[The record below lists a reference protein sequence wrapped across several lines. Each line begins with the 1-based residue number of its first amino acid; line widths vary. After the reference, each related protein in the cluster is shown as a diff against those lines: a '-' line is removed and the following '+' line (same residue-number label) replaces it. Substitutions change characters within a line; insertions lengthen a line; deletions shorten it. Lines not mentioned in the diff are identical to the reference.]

1 VISLGQ
7 FGSAQQTSSH
17 LPNRGANNTMSGFLG
32 RFRKNSTGGE
42 AEGAAAVE
50 SAVKE
55 KEATPQK
62 APAADAKNGSK
73 DNKGKKDDAEKDE
86 SVTEDPETAPV
97 AAANEPTEDPER
109 SQLEEVVRQRDASV
123 SALEKARLEKQQQ
136 LVALE
141 AELEKERLTQMKE
154 ALLHK
159 IESERI
165 KKQTANAEERL
176 KCLETDMQDKAAI
189 HEYANL
195 IKGVAPKT
203 GVDSQYVMKLQS
215 QLQKAVAKMEATT
228 EQMKALEESSNQV
241 VDSLT
246 LEIAELVEER
256 CRTEL
261 DLRKQLEILEGQKKE
276 MQENYE
282 ERIRTNLKTLQAL
295 KAKATSQITIQEL
308 EEELEETETKL
319 AELQRIQEKQQ
330 KTVQQLNKSLA
341 AGQDM
346 GM

>member
-1 VISLGQ
+1 
-7 FGSAQQTSSH
+7 
-17 LPNRGANNTMSGFLG
+17 MSFLG
-32 RFRKNSTGGE
+32 RFRKNSAGENVPVGPESAAKENAAEGAAEASVDGAGRVASTSTPAAVTQDE
-42 AEGAAAVE
+42 AEGAKDQE
-50 SAVKE
+50 
-55 KEATPQK
+55 TPQVT
-62 APAADAKNGSK
+62 
-73 DNKGKKDDAEKDE
+73 AEDE
-86 SVTEDPETAPV
+86 P
-97 AAANEPTEDPER
+97 NEDPER
-109 SQLEEVVRQRDASV
+109 TQLEEVVRQRDASV
-123 SALEKARLEKQQQ
+123 SALEKARLEKHQQ
-136 LVALE
+136 LVELE
-141 AELEKERLTQMKE
+141 AELEKERLNQMKE

-215 QLQKAVAKMEATT
+215 QLQKAVTKMEATT
-228 EQMKALEESSNQV
+228 QQMKSLEESSNQV

-261 DLRKQLEILEGQKKE
+261 DLRKQLDILEGQKKE

-282 ERIRTNLKTLQAL
+282 DRIRENLKTLQAL
-295 KAKATSQITIQEL
+295 KAKATNQITIQEL

-330 KTVQQLNKSLA
+330 KTVQQLNKSLSA
-341 AGQDM
+341 NQDM

>member
-1 VISLGQ
+1 
-7 FGSAQQTSSH
+7 
-17 LPNRGANNTMSGFLG
+17 MSFLG

-42 AEGAAAVE
+42 ADAAPVE
-50 SAVKE
+50 PSAKE
-55 KEATPQK
+55 KEASPEK
-62 APAADAKNGSK
+62 VPAAAAKNSAK
-73 DNKGKKDDAEKDE
+73 NNKKAEQDE
-86 SVTEDPETAPV
+86 DEVVAEEPETAPAV
-97 AAANEPTEDPER
+97 AAKDEPGEDPER
-109 SQLEEVVRQRDASV
+109 SQLEEVVRHRDASI
-123 SALEKARLEKQQQ
+123 SALEKARLEKNQQ

-141 AELEKERLTQMKE
+141 AELEKERLNQMKE

-176 KCLETDMQDKAAI
+176 KCLENDMQDKAAI

-241 VDSLT
+241 VDSVT

-282 ERIRTNLKTLQAL
+282 ERIRENLKTLQAL

-308 EEELEETETKL
+308 EEELEETE
-319 AELQRIQEKQQ
+319 AWRNCNESR
-330 KTVQQLNKSLA
+330 KSSKRLSNSSTNR
-341 AGQDM
+341 
-346 GM
+346 